1 MSVASHSDEL
11 LGVGRSL
18 PAFVERA
25 QEDARC
31 RTALGQLGYR
41 KVKVAYARQ
50 LRAAVD
56 TDRFHGLGREELWPT
71 MDFVRD
77 WMRAEKKRTRSRVR
91 RTFLGAMLVTVVAGL
106 AFAVAFTA
114 FSVIN

>member
-25 QEDARC
+25 QADARC

-41 KVKVAYARQ
+41 KVKTAYARQ
-50 LRAAVD
+50 LRAVD

-77 WMRAEKKRTRSRVR
+77 WMRAEKKRTRARVR
-91 RTFLGAMLVTVVAGL
+91 RTFLGAMLVTIVAGL
-106 AFAVAFTA
+106 AFAAAFTA